1 MRLEKFQLQ
10 NYKKVRDTGL
20 VKVRDLTVLVGKNE
34 AGKSA
39 ILRGLSKLN
48 PSDGEKYDLL
58 KEFPRRRLT
67 DEGKLRDW
75 PAASGCFSLSGEEKT
90 ELVKICSLLESIKTV
105 TVTRHYSWHTTTVF
119 HPAVEAR
126 PVDAAELRG
135 VIDNVVGAVQDLTA
149 PDGHGDALAGL
160 KEKVLAALQAAK
172 NAVPSQP
179 KLAKGNVD
187 PTINA
192 LATNANEEW
201 SKELLSPW
209 ITQLRAL
216 AERTEDEAKLEA
228 AKKWVVES
236 LPRFI
241 YFANYDVMESAVHL
255 PSFVGQM
262 NSAPKARVTHCL
274 FKHVG
279 LDVSRLSTLGRHQQG
294 QGGPNDAVRR
304 DVDERAILASSASN
318 AMTKKFEDWWL
329 QRKHEF
335 RYQIDGDYFR
345 VWVRDDLD
353 PSEIEL
359 DQRSAGMQYFFSFY
373 VVFLVESEGAHAGNI
388 LLLDEPA
395 LHLHGTA
402 QAKAVE
408 FLRKL
413 SLENQTIYTTHS
425 PFMIDA
431 DHLEEARAVSEA
443 EDGTTK
449 VSEDVWPRDKDSLFP
464 LQAAL
469 GYQLAQGLFLSKR
482 QVIVE
487 GLTVYWLLKALDH
500 ALGVLGRPKLRQG
513 ITLVPSGGTTRLFPL
528 AGMLLGHEVE
538 VVALLDGDEP
548 GRREGKKLQEKLL
561 SRDGRRCLFVGDFLT
576 RKDGEIEDVFPEE
589 EYLRAVKEVYPSVDP
604 AFTPEER
611 ALSGVVNRVEALFKR
626 QGLGEFEKWTVAA
639 NLRDRILTNP
649 KKVAGETLGVAERIF
664 AAINSSLPAS
674 GESDAPKH
682 GASPA

>member
-1 MRLEKFQLQ
+1 MRLQNFRLQ
-10 NYKKVRDTGL
+10 NYKKVRDTGP
-20 VKVRDLTVLVGKNE
+20 VNVRDLTVLVGKNE

-48 PSDGEKYDLL
+48 PSDGQKYDLL

-67 DEGKLRDW
+67 DEGKLQDW
-75 PAASGCFSLSGEEKT
+75 PAASGCFSLSDMEKA
-90 ELVKICSLLESIKTV
+90 ELVKLCPLLQSVETA
-105 TVTRHYSWHTTTVF
+105 TVTRHYSWKATTVF
-119 HPAVEAR
+119 HPPVEAR

-135 VIDNVVGAVQDLTA
+135 VIDHVVAGVQDLTA
-149 PDGHGDALAGL
+149 PEGHGDTLATL

-172 NAVPSQP
+172 DAVPSQP
-179 KLAKGNVD
+179 KLAKGQVD
-187 PTINA
+187 PTVNV
-192 LATNANEEW
+192 LTTNANEEW
-201 SKELLSPW
+201 SKQLLGPW
-209 ITQLRAL
+209 IAQLRAI
-216 AERTEDEAKLEA
+216 AERTEDEAKLET
-228 AKKWVVES
+228 AKKWVVDH

-241 YFANYDVMESAVHL
+241 YFDNYDVMDSAVHL
-255 PSFVGQM
+255 PSFVGEM

-294 QGGPNDAVRR
+294 QGPNDAVRR

-402 QAKAVE
+402 QAKAVQ

-431 DHLEEARAVSEA
+431 DRLEESRAVWEA
-443 EDGTTK
+443 EDGSTK

-487 GLTVYWLLKALDH
+487 GLTDYWLLKALDH
-500 ALGVLGRPKLRQG
+500 ALGVLGHPRLRDD
-513 ITLVPSGGTTRLFPL
+513 IVLVPSGGTTRLFPL
-528 AGMLLGHEVE
+528 AAMLLGHEVE

-576 RKDGEIEDVFPEE
+576 QKDGEIEDVFPEV
-589 EYLRAVKEVYPSVDP
+589 EYLSAVKAAYPSVDL
-604 AFTPEER
+604 TYTEVEK
-611 ALSGVVNRVEALFKR
+611 ALSGVVNRVEALLKR
-626 QGLGEFEKWTVAA
+626 QGFDEFEKWKVASI
-639 NLRDRILTNP
+639 LRDRILADP
-649 KKVAGETLGVAERIF
+649 KKVAADTLAVAEKIF
-664 AAINSSLPAS
+664 TAINSSLPAC
-674 GESDAPKH
+674 GEGPAPKRA
-682 GASPA
+682 ASTS